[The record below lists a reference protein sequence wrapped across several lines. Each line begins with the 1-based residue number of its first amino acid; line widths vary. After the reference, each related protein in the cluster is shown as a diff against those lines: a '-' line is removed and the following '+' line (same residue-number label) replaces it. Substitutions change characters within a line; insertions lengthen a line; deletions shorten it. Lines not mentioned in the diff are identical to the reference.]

1 MHNRNQFPT
10 KITKPI
16 IIKMS
21 SINNILTS
29 SVSFEPFTP
38 EGQVFGKIKL
48 NPLQV
53 DTVEGAP
60 HKELD
65 IRFKIDNSGSMSD
78 LCSDRR
84 RKMDHVIFASEQLLR
99 KIQELPNVL
108 ATASVSSFDDGIVD
122 IFVNQPVTAENVETM
137 AFKLRHINPRG
148 STDIYKVL
156 KKETEVTPNQDP
168 TVVSIFVM
176 LTDGEAT
183 TGDCTDYQGLISQAL
198 LIRPETIMILVG
210 CGADHDHKLF
220 SGIQRQRNNSEYLF
234 VSDVEKT
241 METCSETI
249 YKILNT
255 VATNVTIE
263 VQGGEIYDWLTNTWV
278 TKINASN
285 LTAGIEKTYNVR
297 SNTPDQFVATIHAT
311 NSRTLETGTH
321 EVLNRIVGENLT
333 TDKYRQRTLE
343 TLFEANKVN
352 DGYSTKLAIKE
363 AKKSLTSLM
372 VEMKKY
378 MDENGLREDK
388 MLKLLCDDIWTCHQT
403 IGTIYGEMYTCARQ
417 TSQATQSIYCAL
429 PPPCARRGLTTRIS
443 QMAKDDD
450 EDDGSG
456 APPATKRG
464 WGLQIPTL
472 RRGISMQV
480 SAMQFEDDEEG
491 VEEQDEDMGDIQNCS
506 MASRNVTTRKKLPA
520 CPEEES
526 DELEGDL
533 VMQMHET
540 SITDDSPY
548 AVEGAVAFIR
558 GVSAGSNTNVV

>member
-1 MHNRNQFPT
+1 
-10 KITKPI
+10 
-16 IIKMS
+16 MS

-38 EGQVFGKIKL
+38 DFTPEGQCQVFGKIKL

-60 HKELD
+60 PKKLAFR
-65 IRFKIDNSGSMSD
+65 IKIDNSGSMVD
-78 LCSDRR
+78 LCGDRR
-84 RKMDHVIFASEQLLR
+84 SKMDHVLFAAEQLLR
-99 KIQELPNVL
+99 KIQESPNVV
-108 ATASVSSFDDGIVD
+108 ATASASSFDDDIID
-122 IFVNQPVTAENVETM
+122 IFVDQPVTSENVEMM
-137 AFKLRHINPRG
+137 AAKMRHIRPRG
-148 STDIYKVL
+148 STNIYKVL
-156 KKETEVTPNQDP
+156 KTETDATPNQDP
-168 TVVSIFVM
+168 TVESVFVM
-176 LTDGEAT
+176 LTDGQAT
-183 TGDCTDYQGLISQAL
+183 TGFCTDHQGLISQAL
-198 LIRPETIMILVG
+198 LIQPETMMVLVG
-210 CGADHDHKLF
+210 CGLDHDHKLF
-220 SGIQRQRNNSEYLF
+220 SGIQRQRSNSEYLF
-234 VSDVEKT
+234 VSDIEKT

-255 VATNVTIE
+255 VATHVTIE
-263 VQGGEIYDWLTNTWV
+263 VQGGEIYNWLTSTWV
-278 TKINASN
+278 TKIHVSN

-297 SNTPDQFVATIHAT
+297 STTPDQFVATVCAT
-311 NSRTLETGTH
+311 NSRTLERGVH
-321 EVLNRIVGENLT
+321 EVVDRITGENLM

-343 TLFEANKVN
+343 TLFEANKAN
-352 DGYSTKLAIKE
+352 DEYRTHSVVKE

-403 IGTIYGEMYTCARQ
+403 IGTQFGEMYTCARQ
-417 TSQATQSIYCAL
+417 TSQATQTIYCAL

-443 QMAKDDD
+443 QMAQDDD
-450 EDDGSG
+450 EDNGNG
-456 APPATKRG
+456 RG

-480 SAMQFEDDEEG
+480 SAMQFDDDADEG
-491 VEEQDEDMGDIQNCS
+491 DDNDFAGDIQNCS
-506 MASRNVTTRKKLPA
+506 MAAPNVTTRRRRTALPTFQ
-520 CPEEES
+520 EEDNDES
-526 DELEGDL
+526 EGDL

-558 GVSAGSNTNVV
+558 GVSAGSNVV